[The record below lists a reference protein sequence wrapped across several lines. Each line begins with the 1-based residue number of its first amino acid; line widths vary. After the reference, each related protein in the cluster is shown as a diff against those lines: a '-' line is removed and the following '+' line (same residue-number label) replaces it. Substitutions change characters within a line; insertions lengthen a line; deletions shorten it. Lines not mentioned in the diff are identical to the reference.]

1 MKKDSCKI
9 TYAVSLHFTEDVS
22 KTIMNTVQEIAT
34 IIGISFI
41 LDNKIPP
48 HITIGAFHAAK
59 GKENQLLQLVDNF
72 TKRQRAGQIT
82 FSALGDFNKK
92 VLFLKPDKNDFL
104 TQLNSDIHKLL
115 LPSFEKGENGYYL
128 PDIWFPHTT
137 LATRLSQIQFQ
148 KALDIARKI
157 RLPLKADINEIA
169 VYQCSPFLEL
179 ERFAMES

>member
-34 IIGISFI
+34 ITGISFV

-59 GKENQLLQLVDNF
+59 GKKSQLLQLVDNF

-92 VLFLKPDKNDFL
+92 VLFLKP
-104 TQLNSDIHKLL
+104 
-115 LPSFEKGENGYYL
+115 
-128 PDIWFPHTT
+128 
-137 LATRLSQIQFQ
+137 
-148 KALDIARKI
+148 
-157 RLPLKADINEIA
+157 
-169 VYQCSPFLEL
+169 
-179 ERFAMES
+179 